1 MKETTILQIQCLTRN
16 KTNCRLYDG
25 GPSGGTH
32 TSTQGIE
39 LESTNDVIRYVFK
52 FVFLEM
58 MHVLH
63 VVVDIH
69 TCILGVLP

>member
-1 MKETTILQIQCLTRN
+1 MT
-16 KTNCRLYDG
+16 LY
-25 GPSGGTH
+25 
-32 TSTQGIE
+32 
-39 LESTNDVIRYVFK
+39 K

-69 TCILGVLP
+69 VYMHSWGTTVVLQLVLLNLRFEECGSGKSMLLFKKCNSLTLFIFIFFF

>member
-1 MKETTILQIQCLTRN
+1 MT
-16 KTNCRLYDG
+16 LY
-25 GPSGGTH
+25 
-32 TSTQGIE
+32 
-39 LESTNDVIRYVFK
+39 K

-69 TCILGVLP
+69 TCILGFLGYYRSTTTSVIEFEI

>member
-1 MKETTILQIQCLTRN
+1 MVVPLVVR
-16 KTNCRLYDG
+16 
-25 GPSGGTH
+25 GTH